1 MYRSHPVLP
10 VAICARVGNG
20 HYNTVLV
27 PAPFTPGGDAW
38 DLSYED
44 KYQGRSSSVS
54 RLGLVAC
61 TSVPWPFTPG
71 GEIGNMSKASSF
83 ATPGGGVPVP
93 STPVGGVWVL

>member
-10 VAICARVGNG
+10 VVICARVGNG

-61 TSVPWPFTPG
+61 RTS
-71 GEIGNMSKASSF
+71 
-83 ATPGGGVPVP
+83 PVH
-93 STPVGGVWVL
+93 TRG